1 MLCLCFAFRLARI
14 HKRREERSQRMALR
28 PHAPRQKVRPAFA
41 NDIPSPRELC
51 GAQRALPTYL
61 MLCPTCHASPCRHAL
76 SCTMNSRPRWLSTCR
91 SSVGREPAR
100 GSSYLHESRHK
111 HALNRVR
118 VSQGPVLNQEAT
130 QAGCHDARPPGLT
143 ECERRDSGWRKARPD
158 DDVDS
163 EGAARSCSRRGAAR
177 TLR

>member
-51 GAQRALPTYL
+51 GALPTYL
-61 MLCPTCHASPCRHAL
+61 MLRPTCHASPCRHAL

-91 SSVGREPAR
+91 SRTCARQFLPSRVEAQACAEPS
-100 GSSYLHESRHK
+100 GY
-111 HALNRVR
+111 RVR

-130 QAGCHDARPPGLT
+130 RAGCHDARPPGLT

>member
-1 MLCLCFAFRLARI
+1 MLCLQACEDTQAARGALTTHGI
-14 HKRREERSQRMALR
+14 ARLR

>member
-1 MLCLCFAFRLARI
+1 MAPMGFTPICSQTCDGQSDAVSASPAPLSANHASASSALRRLAPVRRGNSHSHTMLCLCFAFRLARI

-51 GAQRALPTYL
+51 GALPTYL

-76 SCTMNSRPRWLSTCR
+76 SCAMNSRPRRLSTFR
-91 SSVGREPAR
+91 SRTCAWQ
-100 GSSYLHESRHK
+100 YLHESRHK

-118 VSQGPVLNQEAT
+118 GHK
-130 QAGCHDARPPGLT
+130 GRF
-143 ECERRDSGWRKARPD
+143 
-158 DDVDS
+158 
-163 EGAARSCSRRGAAR
+163 
-177 TLR
+177 